1 MGRCYVLE
9 ATCGVCDCPRGVRIA
24 CLVVLAACAN
34 SGGQRTRRG
43 SEGLTELE
51 PPVAT
56 FRWSLAPLS
65 CESEK
70 RSTVDTCQARDA
82 LTDEHLVAVYAPL
95 SDADDKIA
103 VIRYEGQHAGG
114 PLRWQRTIDI
124 GSQPHSAVVTI
135 VRDAV
140 IVAAISRGSARVVV
154 IDNVTGRSL
163 GKAIVV
169 EEGASAVQLEGIHD
183 FARIHVRTTR
193 GGTVAVM
200 HPRNGRVLAKRDV
213 EERAIFEP
221 ATSELPPVNES
232 ELDGITVAWEKQR
245 LVMRRGT
252 AWMRYLRAAQ
262 AENEIPRYRTTLQR
276 AGERMIVTVHD
287 TEDSK
292 VEAIAFDYSRGDELW
307 RSTVTNTANVG
318 LLNMSVRTEVE
329 GDQLL
334 VRGQGSLERFVCTIG
349 VADGIERACID
360 QTLPSLAGEQVFD
373 FGDDT
378 IVTP

>member
-1 MGRCYVLE
+1 
-9 ATCGVCDCPRGVRIA
+9 VRSVWLLIA
-24 CLVVLAACAN
+24 IGCA
-34 SGGQRTRRG
+34 SSPRTRRG
-43 SEGLTELE
+43 SEGLNELA

-82 LTDEHLVAVYAPL
+82 LRDEHLVAVYAPL

-124 GSQPHSAVVTI
+124 GEAPHSAVVTI

-140 IVAAISRGSARVVV
+140 IVAAISKGSARVVA
-154 IDNVTGRSL
+154 IDDVTGRSL

-169 EEGASAVQLEGIHD
+169 ERGASAVQLEGIHD
-183 FARIHVRTTR
+183 FARIHVRTTS
-193 GGTVAVM
+193 GGSVAVM
-200 HPRNGRVLAKRDV
+200 HPRNGRVLARRDV
-213 EERAIFEP
+213 EERAILEP
-221 ATSELPPVNES
+221 AIAELPPVHEG
-232 ELDGITVAWEKQR
+232 ELDGITVAWESQR
-245 LVMRRGT
+245 LVARRGT
-252 AWMRYLRAAQ
+252 TWLRYLRVAQ
-262 AENEIPRYRTTLQR
+262 TPDHLPRYRTLLSR
-276 AGERMIVTVHD
+276 AGERVIVTVHD

-292 VEAIAFDYSRGDELW
+292 VESIAFDYASGDELW
-307 RSTVTNTANVG
+307 RQVITNTANVG
-318 LLNMSVRTEVE
+318 LLNMSVRTEIE

-334 VRGQGSLERFVCTIG
+334 VRGQGVLERFVCTVG
-349 VADGIERACID
+349 LVDGIERACVD
-360 QTLPSLAGEQVFD
+360 QTLQSVPSEHVFD
-373 FGDDT
+373 FNDDT